1 MHAQVNRSF
10 VVHDITFAL
19 ADNVF
24 EFVYEN
30 LLLVLRLKV
39 NFKVTKNVFKHW
51 NIEIGKLF
59 AVIIF
64 TKMIRVE
71 RNRMLQAKFMS
82 DALD

>member
-1 MHAQVNRSF
+1 MQFNRSF
-10 VVHDITFAL
+10 VVHGITFAL

-59 AVIIF
+59 FCDNIHKDH
-64 TKMIRVE
+64 TCRT
-71 RNRMLQAKFMS
+71 
-82 DALD
+82 